1 MANLKR
7 IARSTG
13 VYTNGLARQMKTALF
28 VIMFLRQ
35 STRNVNSDFFCC
47 AKTKAIGSQFS
58 QTMDAIHIAKVLRAR
73 DRVERWPCTL
83 LFDMSEAGDETNVV
97 NLLRFVAIPTAPP
110 PFPSNAAPPPFPSRY
125 DTRSKEGMELL
136 RRDLSKVSLWTRSSS
151 RWITRVLSRD
161 KNGDGRTV
169 HLLRSRVSVGAP
181 I

>member
-28 VIMFLRQ
+28 VIMFVRQ

-58 QTMDAIHIAKVLRAR
+58 QTMDAKHIAKVVQAR

-83 LFDMSEAGDETNVV
+83 VQVPGCYWRTK
-97 NLLRFVAIPTAPP
+97 RVANHSAPKLYSDVYP
-110 PFPSNAAPPPFPSRY
+110 LTRVKVPVRQTPSNPCIRWEKSCRVVSSNSQWRY
-125 DTRSKEGMELL
+125 C
-136 RRDLSKVSLWTRSSS
+136 LSPLTAIRQ
-151 RWITRVLSRD
+151 
-161 KNGDGRTV
+161 
-169 HLLRSRVSVGAP
+169 H
-181 I
+181 